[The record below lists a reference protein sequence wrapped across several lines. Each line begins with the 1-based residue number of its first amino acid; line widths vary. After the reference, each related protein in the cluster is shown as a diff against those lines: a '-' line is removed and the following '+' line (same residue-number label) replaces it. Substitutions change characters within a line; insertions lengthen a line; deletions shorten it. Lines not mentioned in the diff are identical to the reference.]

1 MGSIVYFHPKQK
13 YVFKFSNKETR
24 LKEEYLRYK
33 EIYDKNLPI
42 PKLIGFLNIES
53 GVSNIPN
60 KALVTEYG
68 GEPIYYKLNSNRKCK
83 KIWLDN
89 LKETIRLYAKNGY
102 IQTDLSNLGNFIIDE
117 NDNVLMID
125 VDSIKKK
132 NNLNINSTVNYT
144 YKTLLKLINKT
155 CNEFIS

>member
-1 MGSIVYFHPKQK
+1 MYSDLGILTIFGKFLRNAKIFRKIEKIPQSVIKFNPRAVNIDNLLFYKSEGDMGSIVYFHPKQK

-53 GVSNIPN
+53 GVSNMPN

-68 GEPIYYKLNSNRKCK
+68 GEPIYYKLNKG
-83 KIWLDN
+83 
-89 LKETIRLYAKNGY
+89 LYFGKDQPIY
-102 IQTDLSNLGNFIIDE
+102 
-117 NDNVLMID
+117 
-125 VDSIKKK
+125 
-132 NNLNINSTVNYT
+132 Y
-144 YKTLLKLINKT
+144 
-155 CNEFIS
+155 